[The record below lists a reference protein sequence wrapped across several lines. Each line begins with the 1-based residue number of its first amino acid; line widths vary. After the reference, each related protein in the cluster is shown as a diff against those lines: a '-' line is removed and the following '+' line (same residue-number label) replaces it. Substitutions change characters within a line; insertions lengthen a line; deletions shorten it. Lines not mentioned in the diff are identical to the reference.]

1 MRIGTRAATR
11 HKGALLEALGQ
22 PTESLFSGRDTRVRD
37 RSASRPGLADEAMN
51 EAASLTSR
59 ATATG
64 KGALASAE
72 NGLHWLLGEAKQGF
86 TAFSHG
92 VQGLVY
98 GVSFKPFQTR
108 VVTDDPSDA
117 NHPDSEDL
125 QQAQQETQA
134 YAAAETAA
142 VAMLSPGD
150 QKKYAALV
158 ALFGP
163 TATNPTGFPLARRA
177 LQQMLLAGTL
187 TGQKDLAGGNRLLD
201 NLSILATEPL
211 ASGIDRA
218 TIVSQTAIEV
228 QNPARIDQQA
238 KGTCVATTGGIV
250 LARLHPSEYVRLIAG
265 LASPSG
271 QVKMAG
277 GDTLTRVSDWNDDND
292 GDRTISQRLLAP
304 ALMNAGQFPL
314 FHYDNSTDHDKI
326 GPIPLGGGLMA
337 SGSAHIN
344 SELEGHP
351 YDAHTV
357 FFFDRSA
364 DWNEVKRALAA
375 GKGPIPVGVMWSDS
389 DGNVG
394 GHELQVDKV
403 ENGTVSY
410 LNPWGQYE
418 TMSEAEFEKHLTDAE
433 IPA

>member
-1 MRIGTRAATR
+1 MRIGTTAATR
-11 HKGALLEALGQ
+11 QKSARPRALGQ
-22 PTESLFSGRDTRVRD
+22 PSASLFSGRDMLVRA
-37 RSASRPGLADEAMN
+37 RESSLA
-51 EAASLTSR
+51 SR

-64 KGALASAE
+64 KGALAAAE
-72 NGLHWLLGEAKQGF
+72 NGLSWLLGEAKQGF
-86 TAFSHG
+86 TDFSHG
-92 VQGLVY
+92 LQGLVF

-108 VVTDDPSDA
+108 TITNDPGDA

-125 QQAQQETQA
+125 QQAQQDTA
-134 YAAAETAA
+134 ANAAAEAAA
-142 VAMLSPGD
+142 VAKLSPGD

-158 ALFGP
+158 VLTGP
-163 TATNPTGFPLARRA
+163 TAANPTGFPLARRA
-177 LQQMLLAGTL
+177 VQQMLLAGTL
-187 TGQKDLAGGNRLLD
+187 IGQQDLAGGNRLLD
-201 NLSILATEPL
+201 NLSTLATEPL
-211 ASGIDRA
+211 AKGIDRA

-238 KGTCVATTGGIV
+238 KGTCVATTAGIL
-250 LARLHPSEYVRLIAG
+250 LARLHPAEYVRLIAG
-265 LASPSG
+265 LATPAG

-277 GDTLTRVSDWNDDND
+277 GDTLTRVSDWNNDND
-292 GDRTISQRLLAP
+292 GDRTTSQRLLAP
-304 ALMNAGQFPL
+304 ALMNDGQFPL
-314 FHYDNSTDHDKI
+314 FHYDNSTDRDKI
-326 GPIPLGGGLMA
+326 GPIPVGGGLMA

-357 FFFDRSA
+357 FFFDRNS
-364 DWNEVKRALAA
+364 DWNAVKEALAE

-394 GHELQVDKV
+394 GHELQIDKV
-403 ENGTVSY
+403 ANGTVSY